1 MGAYHLRKD
10 DSEYRVNDELTVIR
24 LARVGLIRPEDRLC
38 REGEKRFRAA
48 SSFKELKKA
57 LETDT
62 WEAWEALGDADPDTL
77 WKASVEWVGGAKPE
91 ALRENIAPD
100 SEPKTKEAV
109 EPTPPEEE
117 RIAPVE
123 APAIE
128 ALAEE
133 VEDSNVIVFP
143 TPTAAPIRRSQT
155 SAQPEPSRATVP
167 SPLPEFM
174 VDTVLRRATP
184 PRQFRAF
191 PWVFGGILVL
201 GSLVLMAVHF
211 YVENTAKWTSS
222 GPKGPPPNLVRAE
235 AEAFA
240 PEIVVAAPESNGDEP
255 AMERLFREKTE
266 ELRARL
272 SRGVVPMTGKPDDL
286 TNALMIEMS
295 RMRVGLIKLRAP
307 VHAWGGRQN
316 DLPSAA
322 EVHIILKS
330 QDDLIEQLGATVLVV
345 GKYLQA
351 YELTLTDFV
360 VGLQDPTGIVQ
371 ERRLSP
377 EGAQAVFMNRK
388 SMREFL
394 ME

>member
-1 MGAYHLRKD
+1 
-10 DSEYRVNDELTVIR
+10 
-24 LARVGLIRPEDRLC
+24 
-38 REGEKRFRAA
+38 
-48 SSFKELKKA
+48 
-57 LETDT
+57 
-62 WEAWEALGDADPDTL
+62 
-77 WKASVEWVGGAKPE
+77 
-91 ALRENIAPD
+91 
-100 SEPKTKEAV
+100 
-109 EPTPPEEE
+109 
-117 RIAPVE
+117 
-123 APAIE
+123 
-128 ALAEE
+128 
-133 VEDSNVIVFP
+133 
-143 TPTAAPIRRSQT
+143 
-155 SAQPEPSRATVP
+155 
-167 SPLPEFM
+167 
-174 VDTVLRRATP
+174 
-184 PRQFRAF
+184 
-191 PWVFGGILVL
+191 
-201 GSLVLMAVHF
+201 
-211 YVENTAKWTSS
+211 
-222 GPKGPPPNLVRAE
+222 
-235 AEAFA
+235 
-240 PEIVVAAPESNGDEP
+240 
-255 AMERLFREKTE
+255 MERLFREKTE